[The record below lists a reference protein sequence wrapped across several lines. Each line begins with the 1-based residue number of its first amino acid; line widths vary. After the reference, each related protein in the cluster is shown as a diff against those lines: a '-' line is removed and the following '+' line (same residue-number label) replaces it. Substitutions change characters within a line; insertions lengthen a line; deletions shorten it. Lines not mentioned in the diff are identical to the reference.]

1 VARYKHV
8 DMSPRLLPVDLG
20 AQLVPGTFAHALHHL
35 VDELDLSSFDAQYS
49 NDETG
54 APAHAP
60 GMLLRA
66 VLLGYSQGL
75 VSSRSIERACR
86 ENVLFVAITG
96 DAKPHFTTIAA
107 FVSRSR
113 DAIAAVFVQVLEVLG
128 NEGLISREMFAID
141 GVKLPSNAS
150 KHRSGTRA
158 EFLVRAQK
166 LERAAKA
173 MLDRHR
179 ANDDNTSPEDP
190 SGKSAR
196 RIERMKTEAA
206 KIREWLREH
215 PNDRRGPTGGLR
227 KSNLTDNESAKL
239 STDKGVFQGY
249 SGIAVVDAAHQVI
262 IEAQAHGTGAEQE
275 LLLPV
280 LDACTAQCDENTVF
294 VADAGY
300 HSEANLAALVERG
313 IDALIADPRMRQRD
327 ERYAEQHK
335 HRAKPDPLHDK
346 SRNAKASEV
355 FGTDAF
361 AVAEDYS
368 HAICPAGQ
376 RLYRNGDCVVGGYRA
391 VKFRAPASACS
402 ACSLRAQCLRK
413 PATTL
418 TRQFAVL
425 IRRPQMTYTDAMR
438 RRIDSDIGR
447 EQYGRRLGIVEPVFA
462 NLRHNKRLA
471 RFTLR
476 GRAKVDGQWKLFA
489 LVHNIEKLARWRKTG

>member
-1 VARYKHV
+1 
-8 DMSPRLLPVDLG
+8 MSPRLLPVDLQ

-86 ENVLFVAITG
+86 DNVLFVAITG

-113 DAIAAVFVQVLEVLG
+113 DAIAAVFVQVLEILG

-150 KHRSGTRA
+150 KQRSGTRP
-158 EFLVRAQK
+158 EFLARAQK

-190 SGKSAR
+190 GGKSAR
-196 RIERMKTEAA
+196 RIERMRREAA
-206 KIREWLREH
+206 KIRDWLREH
-215 PNDRRGPTGGLR
+215 PNDRRGPSGGLR

-262 IEAQAHGTGAEQE
+262 IEAQAHGTGSEQE

-280 LDACTAQCDENTVF
+280 LDACAAQCDENTVV

-300 HSEANLAALVERG
+300 HSEANLAGLAERG
-313 IDALIADPRMRQRD
+313 IDALIADPRMRHRD

-335 HRAKPDPLHDK
+335 HRDKPDPLHDK
-346 SRNAKASEV
+346 SRKAKTSEV
-355 FGTDAF
+355 FGADAF
-361 AVAEDYS
+361 AVAEDHS

-376 RLYRNGDCVVGGYRA
+376 RLYRNGDCVVGAYRA
-391 VKFRAPASACS
+391 IKFRAPASACS
-402 ACSLRAQCLRK
+402 ACPLRAQCLRK
-413 PATTL
+413 PNTTL

-425 IRRPQMTYTDAMR
+425 IRRPQVTYTATMR
-438 RRIDSDIGR
+438 RRIDSAAGR

-476 GRAKVDGQWKLFA
+476 GRSKVDGQWKLFA
-489 LVHNIEKLARWRKTG
+489 LVHNIEKLARWRKAG